1 VAALALLT
9 IAVAVAGRTGGDPAS
24 IPRGQTAGSGPN
36 SIPPPV
42 QADASDRSTGAG
54 APPAS
59 IACGVIA
66 SWWCRHVVQA
76 SLELLPADE
85 TASSAR
91 VYATLVCGDDLDCP
105 RSFLAGGSP
114 AGSVVLTLADG
125 ASAWINVIAVGSPRR
140 IGEPPPRF
148 VGRVVRW
155 FPPDA

>member
-1 VAALALLT
+1 VALALLT
-9 IAVAVAGRTGGDPAS
+9 IALAVAGRAGEDPAS
-24 IPRGQTAGSGPN
+24 IPRGQTAGSAGN
-36 SIPPPV
+36 SISPPV
-42 QADASDRSTGAG
+42 QADTSDRSTRA
-54 APPAS
+54 AAPAS

-66 SWWCRHVVQA
+66 SWWCRRVVQA

-105 RSFLAGGSP
+105 RSCLCGGSP

-125 ASAWINVIAVGSPRR
+125 ASAWINVIAIGGPRR